1 MMDTPNAAIQC
12 DSCGIARREF
22 VSRSVIAAA
31 GALLASACG
40 TGVWEPLSP
49 VIPTGGVTLKLA
61 DYPALTAVGGI
72 ALVTPTHGTPLAIVH
87 SAASSYLALSRVCP
101 HQGTVIDLTGNTFT
115 CPNHGA
121 RFDSR
126 GRWTGGQPT
135 SNLIALSVTY
145 DATAGTLLI
154 SA

>member
-1 MMDTPNAAIQC
+1 MDTSVAVPPCNSCAI
-12 DSCGIARREF
+12 GRREF
-22 VSRSVIAAA
+22 MSRSVLTAA

-49 VIPTGGVTLKLA
+49 VVPSGGVTLKLT
-61 DYPALTAVGGI
+61 DYPALAAVGGI

-87 SAASSYLALSRVCP
+87 SAATSYLALSRICP
-101 HQGTVIDLTGNTFT
+101 HQGTVIDLTGNSFV

-121 RFDSR
+121 RFDAR
-126 GRWTGGQPT
+126 GHWTGGQPT
-135 SNLIALSVTY
+135 SNLAALPVTY

-154 SA
+154 GA